1 MALLEPIEAPDRGEL
16 VHPRILPPAY
26 GLRSVAVEVNVDVVV
41 EAGPG
46 AELSLDEEGEH
57 QARDERSGERDRAGS
72 CAASVFVPR
81 ATAAV
86 SA

>member
-1 MALLEPIEAPDRGEL
+1 
-16 VHPRILPPAY
+16 
-26 GLRSVAVEVNVDVVV
+26 VEVNVDVVV